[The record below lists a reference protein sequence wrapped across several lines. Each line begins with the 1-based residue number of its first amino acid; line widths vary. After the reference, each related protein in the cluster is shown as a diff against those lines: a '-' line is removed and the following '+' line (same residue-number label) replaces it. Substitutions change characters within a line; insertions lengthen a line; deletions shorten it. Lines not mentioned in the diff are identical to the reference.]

1 MRTMLARFL
10 RDESGSTTIEYT
22 LIAAGIAIAIL
33 TALNALGGSLGGLF
47 ETLDG
52 TRSGPAPAAASARL
66 HGPEAP
72 DQGRDHAPKSSIIC
86 A

>member
-33 TALNALGGSLGGLF
+33 TALNALGGSLGICS
-47 ETLDG
+47 TPS
-52 TRSGPAPAAASARL
+52 TARSGPAPAAASARL
-66 HGPEAP
+66 HSPEAP
-72 DQGRDHAPKSSIIC
+72 DQGRTTPPNPP
-86 A
+86 

>member
-1 MRTMLARFL
+1 MRTMLACFL

-47 ETLDG
+47 DTLDG
-52 TRSGPAPAAASARL
+52 SA
-66 HGPEAP
+66 G
-72 DQGRDHAPKSSIIC
+72 GG
-86 A
+86 

>member
-47 ETLDG
+47 ETQDRGERRRRL
-52 TRSGPAPAAASARL
+52 ARDL

-72 DQGRDHAPKSSIIC
+72 DQRPGPSPQSSIIC